1 MCLLDRKEIN
11 MEDKL
16 EEKKTKK
23 GFFARMFEKLD
34 KKMEEKAKS
43 QPCCSKPSN
52 KGGSSC
58 CS

>member
-1 MCLLDRKEIN
+1 MK
-11 MEDKL
+11 DKT

-23 GFFARMFEKLD
+23 GFFSRMLEKLD

-43 QPCCSKPSN
+43 TSCCNGENNPGKN
-52 KGGSSC
+52 SC

>member
-1 MCLLDRKEIN
+1 MKNET
-11 MEDKL
+11 

-23 GFFARMFEKLD
+23 GFFSRMFEKLD
-34 KKMEEKAKS
+34 KKIEEKVKS
-43 QPCCSKPSN
+43 QSCCKPSD

>member
-1 MCLLDRKEIN
+1 MYNRKEIK
-11 MEDKL
+11 MKDKL

-23 GFFARMFEKLD
+23 GFFSRMFEKLD

-43 QPCCSKPSN
+43 QPCCSKPSD
-52 KGGSSC
+52 KGGGSC